1 MKNNYN
7 LFTDKELFKLWED
20 ITTDIEYNAKN
31 GICDSSE
38 YDLFQVGE
46 VLIERGYKLTDE
58 EFDAIDYYLQKSKI
72 YDSGFY
78 VCQEEW
84 GEDYFYDDDNE
95 EKLTLKD
102 GLQIVYESMVLE
114 YVEEYP
120 IEIKNGL
127 KKAIKRFLDI
137 DLEV

>member
-7 LFTDKELFKLWED
+7 LFTDKELFKLWKD
-20 ITTDIEYNAKN
+20 ITTDIEYNAEN
-31 GICDSSE
+31 GIWDNSE

-72 YDSGFY
+72 YDSGFW

-84 GEDYFYDDDNE
+84 GEDYFHDDDNE
-95 EKLTLKD
+95 ENLTLKD
-102 GLQIVYESMVLE
+102 GLQIIYESMVLE

-120 IEIKNGL
+120 AEIKNGL

>member
-7 LFTDKELFKLWED
+7 LFTDKELFKLWKD
-20 ITTDIEYNAKN
+20 ITTDIEYNAEN
-31 GICDSSE
+31 GIWDNSE

-84 GEDYFYDDDNE
+84 GEDYFHDDDNE

>member
-7 LFTDKELFKLWED
+7 LFTDKELFKLWKD
-20 ITTDIEYNAKN
+20 ITTDIEYNAEN
-31 GICDSSE
+31 GIWDNSE
-38 YDLFQVGE
+38 YDLFQVGK

-72 YDSGFY
+72 YDSGFW

-84 GEDYFYDDDNE
+84 GEDYFHDDDNE

-102 GLQIVYESMVLE
+102 GLQIIYESMVLE

-120 IEIKNGL
+120 AEIKNGL

>member
-1 MKNNYN
+1 MNKYSNY
-7 LFTDKELFKLWED
+7 TDEELFKLWKD
-20 ITTDIEYNAKN
+20 INEDIEYNAEN
-31 GICDSSE
+31 GIWDNSE

-84 GEDYFYDDDNE
+84 GEDYFHDDDNE

-102 GLQIVYESMVLE
+102 GLQIIYESMVLE

-120 IEIKNGL
+120 AEIKNGL

>member
-1 MKNNYN
+1 MNKYSNY
-7 LFTDKELFKLWED
+7 TDEELFKLWKD
-20 ITTDIEYNAKN
+20 INEDIEYNAEN
-31 GICDSSE
+31 GICDNSK

-58 EFDAIDYYLQKSKI
+58 ELDAIDYYLQKSKI
-72 YDSGFY
+72 YDSGFW

-84 GEDYFYDDDNE
+84 GEDYFHDDDNE

>member
-7 LFTDKELFKLWED
+7 LFTDKELFKLWKD
-20 ITTDIEYNAKN
+20 ITTDIEYNAEN
-31 GICDSSE
+31 GIWDNSE

-84 GEDYFYDDDNE
+84 GEDYFHDDDNE
-95 EKLTLKD
+95 ENLTLKD
-102 GLQIVYESMVLE
+102 GLQIIYESMVLE

-120 IEIKNGL
+120 AEIKNGL

>member
-1 MKNNYN
+1 MNKYSKYK
-7 LFTDKELFKLWED
+7 DKELFKLWKD
-20 ITTDIEYNAKN
+20 ITTDIEYNAEN
-31 GICDSSE
+31 GIWDNSE
-38 YDLFQVGE
+38 YDLSQVGE
-46 VLIERGYKLTDE
+46 ELVERGYKLTDE